1 MKLKNFIYLDKD
13 KMYSI
18 SSQMFEGITQELLKE
33 EAQENAESETQDG
46 PRFSG
51 KVLADV
57 VKNTIKSTEKKF
69 LHDYSFTLFEK
80 ELNDKEILLDI
91 SDLTEL
97 EISERIRNYSFV
109 KITKEVTFN
118 DHLKLQDFFSKF
130 NQFGTAISRIVILG
144 DKEKLE
150 GLGKQRR
157 DQYIKEKESELHQDP
172 KFLESF
178 VLLSKQGFNDNFE
191 VSQTVDSLLI
201 TSYLNRDYLRE
212 NENILIRKYSR
223 KTNIKVSI
231 IGTVAQYL
239 ISNNAAP
246 KEDFDGDLSAHMR
259 NMFEH
264 LASVEHSISG
274 KSDNEIV
281 IDPIAA
287 YIEL

>member
-1 MKLKNFIYLDKD
+1 MKLKSFIYLDKD

-18 SSQMFEGITQELLKE
+18 SSQMFEGIAQELLKE
-33 EAQENAESETQDG
+33 ETLENSESESQNG
-46 PRFSG
+46 PRLSG

-57 VKNTIKSTEKKF
+57 VKNTTKSTEKKF

-80 ELNDKEILLDI
+80 ELNQKEIILDI
-91 SDLTEL
+91 SDLTESHIA
-97 EISERIRNYSFV
+97 EKIQNYSFV

-130 NQFGTAISRIVILG
+130 NQFGTAISRIGIFG

-150 GLGKQRR
+150 GLGKQRK

-191 VSQTVDSLLI
+191 VSQTVDNLLI

-212 NENILIRKYSR
+212 SENILIRKYSR

-246 KEDFDGDLSAHMR
+246 KDDFDGDLSAHMR

>member
-201 TSYLNRDYLRE
+201 TSFLNRDYLRE